1 MTWMNLAREPSSPPS
16 LTRFTQ
22 TSPVKYYRV
31 KAIGKGAAG
40 ESDWS
45 NIVTVESDRSNIAA
59 FAESSSLRCVLERR
73 HSRRLSAA

>member
-1 MTWMNLAREPSSPPS
+1 MTSWLDLSDLSREPLLPPS

-40 ESDWS
+40 
-45 NIVTVESDRSNIAA
+45 
-59 FAESSSLRCVLERR
+59 
-73 HSRRLSAA
+73 

>member
-1 MTWMNLAREPSSPPS
+1 MTWMNLALKPSSPPS

-45 NIVTVESDRSNIAA
+45 NIVGDR
-59 FAESSSLRCVLERR
+59 LD
-73 HSRRLSAA
+73 LSGHI